1 MAKTDVVEGDP
12 LTVKEIELKRELQRL
27 VKAILSQEEIN
38 VDAIDKTQQIL
49 LDLKEL
55 KIKRSP
61 SSLDLPFPDEFRC
74 PLSKQLMT
82 DPVMLASGQVS
93 TFITTF

>member
-49 LDLKEL
+49 LDLK
-55 KIKRSP
+55 
-61 SSLDLPFPDEFRC
+61 
-74 PLSKQLMT
+74 
-82 DPVMLASGQVS
+82 
-93 TFITTF
+93 